1 MYAFRG
7 ALVCA
12 LCFLAVASLASADV
26 NPTPIAVPLI
36 GDQGVGSPYPSR
48 IHLVSRAVTHPCPEE
63 LAVLPMRTNGTI
75 VNKYLLMSH
84 AGSCRP
90 LQGTDLVF
98 QHGAT
103 PIPDTSPPEF
113 QYSAFSTTIGWKLR
127 TWMSALNTPEQRRRF
142 IGTDVEATGGQ
153 QRGHPH
159 SAVRVRQP

>member
-98 QHGAT
+98 SARRHAHSGYFAAGVPIQRFLDHDRLEVEDLDVGAEHARAAASFHR
-103 PIPDTSPPEF
+103 D
-113 QYSAFSTTIGWKLR
+113 R
-127 TWMSALNTPEQRRRF
+127 C
-142 IGTDVEATGGQ
+142 
-153 QRGHPH
+153 
-159 SAVRVRQP
+159 